1 MTSSSIEPASIG
13 DYSIDELEAVDLDAE
28 STKGLAASQ
37 IRYVKSKVIDCN
49 EALGTAGNAIYAAAR
64 ALVDIKKDVKNKNW
78 KALTDSG
85 VLAMSGR
92 NARDL
97 ATAYETWL
105 SSTDIPQDALSQV
118 SARTLC
124 KIGSADS
131 GQRVKAINAIQ
142 QGKGFSESELNKLL
156 KKKAKPKTLDEVLEA
171 AKKNAKKKW
180 DSIEKEEDRYSE
192 YELTYLENLKV
203 KADNK
208 LLKEELAK
216 AKG

>member
-1 MTSSSIEPASIG
+1 MTTSTIEPASIG
-13 DYSIDELEAVDLDAE
+13 DYSIDELEAVDLNDE
-28 STKGLAASQ
+28 STRGLADSQ
-37 IRYVKSKVIDCN
+37 VRYVKSKVIDCN

-118 SARTLC
+118 SARTLA

-131 GQRVKAINAIQ
+131 GQRVKAITAIQ
-142 QGKGFSESELNKLL
+142 EGKGFSEGDLNKLL
-156 KKKAKPKTLDEVLEA
+156 RKKA
-171 AKKNAKKKW
+171 AKKSTNDLLAQAEVLASKKTDEDKLSSFTSLVMENIKLKQENA
-180 DSIEKEEDRYSE
+180 D
-192 YELTYLENLKV
+192 LK
-203 KADNK
+203 DK
-208 LLKEELAK
+208 LSK
-216 AKG
+216 AKEFAK